1 MHPGGTFDWTDREAM
16 LSFVG
21 KQAFAHIFGASD
33 AGLFV
38 VHAPVLVTGD
48 GKVRFHLGRRNR
60 IVDHLDGRAALISVL
75 GRDSYHSANW
85 YVSPNQVP
93 TWHYESVEVE
103 GRVRR
108 LSNEELVDQLD
119 GLSAEMEGRF
129 SPDKPWTRAKMDESA
144 FSAMTKALAGFEID
158 PSDVRGTRKLNQ
170 HKKGADLTA
179 TIDGQR
185 EAGRRDIVEAIEEV
199 LPSDK

>member
-1 MHPGGTFDWTDREAM
+1 
-16 LSFVG
+16 
-21 KQAFAHIFGASD
+21 
-33 AGLFV
+33 
-38 VHAPVLVTGD
+38 VLVYEGRI
-48 GKVRFHLGRRNR
+48 RFHVSRRNR
-60 IVDHLDGRAALISVL
+60 IAGALASGRALVSVT
-75 GRDSYHSANW
+75 GREAYHSANW

-103 GRVRR
+103 GPVRR

-144 FSAMTKALAGFEID
+144 FSAMTKAIVGFEVD
-158 PSDVRGTRKLNQ
+158 PSDVRGTRKFNQ
-170 HKKGADLTA
+170 HKKGEDLAA
-179 TIDGQR
+179 TIEGQR
-185 EAGRRDIVEAIEEV
+185 AAGRPDIVEAIEEV